1 MKAFVSPLS
10 LTLLVSLCALA
21 QTPPQVT
28 IGHIAIVDTP
38 GISEHEL
45 KKIAKEVEGK
55 TCSTTDA
62 ADCIEDRILDQFQQR
77 GYFRAAV
84 LEPRLK
90 PSTSVGTV
98 EANVVVEPGLQY
110 LLAEVQ
116 FRFSG
121 QPVLSKDDLVPLV
134 TIHAGDLFDT
144 GEVRRTL
151 ENLRRYYLARGHANV
166 AVVPQTIVNDEKREI
181 TLLLTVQ
188 PQG

>member
-1 MKAFVSPLS
+1 MKRASLS
-10 LTLLVSLCALA
+10 ISFSLALFFTLLRA
-21 QTPPQVT
+21 QAQVT

-45 KKIAKEVEGK
+45 IKIAKEVDGK
-55 TCSTTDA
+55 TCTTTDA

-98 EANVVVEPGLQY
+98 DANVVVEPGVQY
-110 LLAEVQ
+110 RLANLE

-121 QPVLSKDDLVPLV
+121 QPVLSKTDLSPLV
-134 TIHAGDLFDT
+134 TIHAGDLFNT
-144 GEVRRTL
+144 REVRQTL
-151 ENLRRYYLARGHANV
+151 KNVRKYYVARGYSRV
-166 AVVPQTIVNDEKREI
+166 AVVPQTIVDDERKEI
-181 TLLLTVQ
+181 TLSLEIR
-188 PQG
+188 PEG

>member
-1 MKAFVSPLS
+1 MKRFVAVLS
-10 LTLLVSLCALA
+10 LTLVFSLCTAA
-21 QTPPQVT
+21 QTQPQVT

-90 PSTSVGTV
+90 PFPSAGTV
-98 EANVVVEPGLQY
+98 EANVVVEPGAQY
-110 LLAEVQ
+110 LLAELQ

-121 QPVLSKDDLVPLV
+121 QPVLSKDDLAPLV

-144 GEVRRTL
+144 GKVRRTL
-151 ENLRRYYLARGHANV
+151 ENLRKYYLARGYSKV
-166 AVVPQTIVNDEKREI
+166 AIVPQAVVNDEKKEI
-181 TLLLTVQ
+181 TLSLTVQ
-188 PQG
+188 P